1 MKIEFKKLNTFS
13 NYISLFR
20 IVLAIPIFYYI
31 SNINEIEGA
40 RYILLSLYSLAYFSD
55 IADGYFA
62 RKLNQVSELGK
73 IIDPFAD
80 KVLVILV
87 VAYLYYYE
95 IIPSF
100 YFWVII
106 LRDIVI
112 FSGGIFVSKKI
123 GKVLPS
129 NYLGKI
135 TVLSIGFFIIIIT
148 IGIESSN
155 IVYQLFLI
163 VSIILSFASVISYA
177 IRGFK
182 EIKKANN
189 EIV

>member
-1 MKIEFKKLNTFS
+1 MKIEFKKINTFS

-31 SNINEIEGA
+31 SNINDIVGA
-40 RYILLSLYSLAYFSD
+40 RYILLSLYFLAYLSD

-80 KVLVILV
+80 KVLIILV
-87 VAYLYYYE
+87 VTYLYYYE

-112 FSGGIFVSKKI
+112 FSGGILVSKKI

-148 IGIESSN
+148 IGTERSN
-155 IVYQLFLI
+155 IVYQLFLFG
-163 VSIILSFASVISYA
+163 SILLSFASVISYA